1 MKRYMLFLAGLM
13 ILAPYGE
20 ADAKAVKLGRGN
32 SYSVAIDTSVNTS
45 ANETQVRRGE
55 CESNEECAA
64 DKKCMNYK
72 CVDVCTQPQAQDG
85 KSMARICN
93 GKQCV
98 YDPNGTPHTFTC
110 LVDSCQSVTCKSGYT
125 TEESSNGC
133 CCVRTS
139 CDSGQRLV
147 NGECVDN
154 CSGVKCATG
163 YNAIS
168 KSDRCCCETSCSS
181 GQIYN
186 TTIKK
191 CVDAVCPQ
199 GCLNDCLNGC
209 NSCESGRYL
218 DYSTGYCPTC
228 SSAVANCATCSSKT
242 TSSGGAT
249 CTKCSSGYYLS
260 DGKCVTCPAN
270 ATCNGTATITCKT
283 GFNLSGKQC
292 INDCNA
298 WDRSYKSCSKG
309 YRKPLTGSSSCTACP
324 PNTECG
330 TCPSGCSG
338 STAGSCS
345 TSGTTCLMC
354 STALALPSCSY
365 CSSGYKLTLDG
376 TTCASLSGTGYDMAP
391 QCR

>member
-32 SYSVAIDTSVNTS
+32 SYSVAVDTSVNTG
-45 ANETQVRRGE
+45 ANETEVRKGE
-55 CESNEECAA
+55 CEADTECSEG
-64 DKKCMNYK
+64 KKCVSNK
-72 CVDVCTQPQAQDG
+72 CVGVCDG
-85 KSMARICN
+85 NPCIGTKCITDPAN
-93 GKQCV
+93 KHTHTCV
-98 YDPNGTPHTFTC
+98 DYCYN
-110 LVDSCQSVTCKSGYT
+110 VTCKSGYT
-125 TEESSNGC
+125 TEMNVTDKSC

-154 CSGVKCATG
+154 CSGVSCISG
-163 YNAIS
+163 YKAVS
-168 KSDRCCCETSCSS
+168 KSDSCCCESSCSS

-228 SSAVANCATCSSKT
+228 SSAVTNCATCTSKT

-249 CTKCSSGYYLS
+249 CTKCNSGYYLS
-260 DGKCVTCPAN
+260 NGSCVACPAN
-270 ATCNGTATITCKT
+270 ATCNGTATITCNT
-283 GFNLSGKQC
+283 GYNLSGTSC
-292 INDCNA
+292 VNDCDS
-298 WDRSYKSCSKG
+298 WDISYKSCSKG
-309 YRKPLTGSSSCTACP
+309 YRKLASGGSCTACP
-324 PNTECG
+324 ANTECG

-338 STAGSCS
+338 STAGTCS
-345 TSGTTCLMC
+345 SSGTTCLMC
-354 STALALPSCSY
+354 HRTVTLVGCSTCP
-365 CSSGYKLTLDG
+365 SGYKMTLDG
-376 TTCASLSGTGYDMAP
+376 TTCASLSGTGYDQYP
-391 QCR
+391 TCY

>member
-1 MKRYMLFLAGLM
+1 MG
-13 ILAPYGE
+13 IC
-20 ADAKAVKLGRGN
+20 V
-32 SYSVAIDTSVNTS
+32 
-45 ANETQVRRGE
+45 
-55 CESNEECAA
+55 ECASNNDCA
-64 DKKCMNYK
+64 NDKKCMNYE
-72 CVDVCTQPQAQDG
+72 CVPVCTQPQAQDG

-154 CSGVKCATG
+154 CSGVSCISG
-163 YNAIS
+163 YKAVS
-168 KSDRCCCETSCSS
+168 KSDSCCCESSCSS

-242 TSSGGAT
+242 TSGGGAT

-260 DGKCVTCPAN
+260 SGSCVACPTN
-270 ATCNGTATITCKT
+270 ATCSGTGTITC
-283 GFNLSGKQC
+283 NSGYTL
-292 INDCNA
+292 N
-298 WDRSYKSCSKG
+298 
-309 YRKPLTGSSSCTACP
+309 GSSCQKTTTAQVNTGACTVSSSRCCV
-324 PNTECG
+324 NSLG
-330 TCPSGCSG
+330 TTVCPSGYTASG
-338 STAGSCS
+338 
-345 TSGTTCLMC
+345 GTCVKGNEKM
-354 STALALPSCSY
+354 Y
-365 CSSGYKLTLDG
+365 CIAYSAK
-376 TTCASLSGTGYDMAP
+376 
-391 QCR
+391 